1 MLLSDK
7 LKPELPLVTVA
18 SGREYAMIHGMSVL
32 MLSTSMKHDVQ
43 RTPLHGPTTCSA
55 C

>member
-1 MLLSDK
+1 MLLRDK
-7 LKPELPLVTVA
+7 LKPELPLVTVT
-18 SGREYAMIHGMSVL
+18 SGSEYDMIHGMSVL
-32 MLSTSMKHDVQ
+32 ILSPSMKHDVQ